1 MSEAIA
7 VAPPR
12 STPRLS
18 FGALALI
25 TRKELRD
32 SLRNR
37 WFLLYTIAFA
47 TLAVSLA
54 YVSVAGTGAAGF
66 AGFGRTAAG
75 LINLVVL
82 IVPLMALTSGATAIA
97 GEREHGTLAYLL
109 SQPVTRL
116 EVLLGKYLGLSMS
129 LLASITIGFGS
140 AAGLIAYHTGGAD
153 ASRFLSIVAIAYM
166 LGLAMLSV
174 GIFISTMTRRSSV
187 AVGTAIFV
195 WLTLVFISGLGLMGS
210 AVAFRLEVDELFHLA
225 LVNPIEVFRMAAVG
239 SIDASLDVLGPA
251 GLYAVRTH
259 GSALMG
265 ILLSVLAA
273 WIVVPL
279 LLSAVA
285 MQRRSVW

>member
-1 MSEAIA
+1 MTE
-7 VAPPR
+7 
-12 STPRLS
+12 
-18 FGALALI
+18 ALAASPTRI
-25 TRKELRD
+25 SPPISVTTIAIIMRKELRD
-32 SLRNR
+32 SIRNR
-37 WFLLYTIAFA
+37 WFLLYTIAFSA
-47 TLAVSLA
+47 LAVTLAFI
-54 YVSVAGTGAAGF
+54 SVAGTGTAGF

-82 IVPLMALTSGATAIA
+82 IVPLMALTSGACAIA

-109 SQPVTRL
+109 SQPVTRI

-140 AAGLIAYHTGGAD
+140 AAGLIAYHTGAAD
-153 ASRFLSIVAIAYM
+153 ASRYIAIVAISYM

-174 GIFISTMTRRSSV
+174 GMLISTMTRRSSV

-195 WLTLVFISGLGLMGS
+195 WLTLVFLSGLGLMGS
-210 AVAFRLEVDELFHLA
+210 TIAFRLEVDELFRLA

-259 GSALMG
+259 GSSLMG
-265 ILLSVLAA
+265 LLLGVLAG

-279 LLSAVA
+279 ALAAVA
-285 MQRRSVW
+285 IQRRSVW